1 MELNVW
7 NSCEA
12 TSAVR
17 NETTNKW
24 DVSVKRADGSQRVMH
39 VNYVVMTVGFPY
51 KDTKFVGQVRVY
63 SVASRD
69 FP

>member
-24 DVSVKRADGSQRVMH
+24 DVIVKRADGSQRVMH
-39 VNYVVMTVGFPY
+39 VNYVVMTAGFPF

-63 SVASRD
+63 SAASRD